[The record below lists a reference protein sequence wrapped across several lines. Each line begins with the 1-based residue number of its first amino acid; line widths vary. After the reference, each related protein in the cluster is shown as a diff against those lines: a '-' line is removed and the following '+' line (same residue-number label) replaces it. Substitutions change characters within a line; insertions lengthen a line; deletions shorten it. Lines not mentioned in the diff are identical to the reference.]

1 MNMIMS
7 NAAKLAAMMVLVI
20 MLVPAA
26 GYSITTSEIE
36 AELMCTCG
44 CTMVL
49 NTCACGTSDEMR
61 NTINGMI
68 SEGKT
73 KEEIIGWHVANHGET
88 ILAAPTRRG
97 FNLIAYTAPWVGL
110 LFGAGLAV
118 VFVRR
123 WTSSDEFED
132 EFDEDHLSEDE
143 ALSDEIQRKIDNEL
157 EQIEEG

>member
-1 MNMIMS
+1 MIMS
-7 NAAKLAAMMVLVI
+7 NSSKLAAMMVLVI

-26 GYSITTSEIE
+26 GHSITTSEIE

-49 NTCACGTSDEMR
+49 NTCVCGTSDEMR
-61 NTINGMI
+61 NTISGMI
-68 SEGKT
+68 AEGKNK
-73 KEEIIGWHVANHGET
+73 KEIMGWYVANHSET
-88 ILAAPTRRG
+88 VLAAPTRRG
-97 FNLIAYTAPWVGL
+97 FNLIAYIAPWVGL
-110 LFGAGLAV
+110 LFGAGIAV

-132 EFDEDHLSEDE
+132 EFDEDYLNEDH
-143 ALSDEIQRKIDNEL
+143 ALSDEIQRKIDSEL

>member
-1 MNMIMS
+1 MMS
-7 NAAKLAAMMVLVI
+7 NSSKLAAAMTIMVI

-49 NTCACGTSDEMR
+49 NTCKCGTSDQMR
-61 NTINGMI
+61 SSISGMI
-68 SEGKT
+68 AKGMT
-73 KEEIIGWHVANHGET
+73 KDEIIEWHVAKYSET
-88 ILAAPTRRG
+88 VLAAPTRRG
-97 FNLIAYTAPWVGL
+97 FNLIAYIGPWVGL
-110 LFGAGLAV
+110 LFGAGIAV

-132 EFDEDHLSEDE
+132 EFDEDYLNEDH
-143 ALSDEIQRKIDNEL
+143 ALSDEIQRKIDSEL

>member
-1 MNMIMS
+1 MMS
-7 NAAKLAAMMVLVI
+7 NSSKLAAAIMVLVI
-20 MLVPAA
+20 ILVPAA

-49 NTCACGTSDEMR
+49 NTCKCGTSDQMR
-61 NTINGMI
+61 SSISGMI
-68 SEGKT
+68 AKGMT
-73 KEEIIGWHVANHGET
+73 KDEIIEWHVAKYSET
-88 ILAAPTRRG
+88 VLAAPTRRG
-97 FNLIAYTAPWVGL
+97 FNLIAYIGPWVGL
-110 LFGAGLAV
+110 LFGAGIAV

-132 EFDEDHLSEDE
+132 EFDEDYLNEDH
-143 ALSDEIQRKIDNEL
+143 ALSDDIQRKIDSEL

>member
-1 MNMIMS
+1 MRNS
-7 NAAKLAAMMVLVI
+7 SKLAAMMVLVI
-20 MLVPAA
+20 MLVPTA
-26 GYSITTSEIE
+26 GYSITSSEIE

-49 NTCACGTSDEMR
+49 NTCKCGTSDQMR
-61 NTINGMI
+61 NSINSMIAKGM
-68 SEGKT
+68 T
-73 KEEIIGWHVANHGET
+73 KDEIIEWHVAEFSET
-88 ILAAPTRRG
+88 VLAAPTRRG
-97 FNLIAYTAPWVGL
+97 FNLIAYVGPWVGL

-132 EFDEDHLSEDE
+132 EFDEDYLNEEH
-143 ALSDEIQRKIDNEL
+143 ALSDEIQKKIDSEL

>member
-1 MNMIMS
+1 MIMS
-7 NAAKLAAMMVLVI
+7 NSSKLAAMMVLVI

-49 NTCACGTSDEMR
+49 NTCVCGTSDEMR
-61 NTINGMI
+61 NTISGMI
-68 SEGKT
+68 AKGMT
-73 KEEIIGWHVANHGET
+73 KDEIIEWHVAKYSET
-88 ILAAPTRRG
+88 VLAAPTRRG
-97 FNLIAYTAPWVGL
+97 FNLIAYIGPWVGL
-110 LFGAGLAV
+110 LFGVGIAV

-132 EFDEDHLSEDE
+132 EFDEDYLNEDH
-143 ALSDEIQRKIDNEL
+143 ALSDEIQRKIDSEL

>member
-1 MNMIMS
+1 MIMS
-7 NAAKLAAMMVLVI
+7 NSSKLAAMMVLVI

-26 GYSITTSEIE
+26 GHSITTSEIE

-49 NTCACGTSDEMR
+49 NTCVCGTSDEMR
-61 NTINGMI
+61 NTISGMI
-68 SEGKT
+68 AKGMT
-73 KEEIIGWHVANHGET
+73 KDEIIEWHVAKHSET
-88 ILAAPTRRG
+88 VLAAPTRRG
-97 FNLIAYTAPWVGL
+97 FNLIAYIGPWVGL
-110 LFGAGLAV
+110 LFGAGIAV

-132 EFDEDHLSEDE
+132 EFDEDYLNEDH
-143 ALSDEIQRKIDNEL
+143 ALSDEIQRKIDSEL

>member
-1 MNMIMS
+1 MMS
-7 NAAKLAAMMVLVI
+7 NSSKLAAAMTIMVI

-49 NTCACGTSDEMR
+49 NTCKCGTSDQMR
-61 NTINGMI
+61 SSISGMI
-68 SEGKT
+68 AKGMT
-73 KEEIIGWHVANHGET
+73 KDEIIEWHVAKYSET
-88 ILAAPTRRG
+88 VLAAPTRRG
-97 FNLIAYTAPWVGL
+97 FNLIAYIGPWVGL
-110 LFGAGLAV
+110 LFGAGIAV

-132 EFDEDHLSEDE
+132 EFDEDYLNEDH
-143 ALSDEIQRKIDNEL
+143 ALSDDIQRKIDSEL